1 MRLRL
6 RPVVSLLGL
15 CIGVAA
21 IASCDAT
28 ALTGQPLAGSGGGG
42 AGSVTVYGAT
52 TSAATGA
59 VVANLTVT
67 AEDSACTGTSTYG
80 SATGVSTS
88 TGSYGIVVTANSSA
102 AGCVS
107 ITGTVSGNPTPVT
120 VTQGGLSFAP
130 GDSVLVNLSFP

>member
-15 CIGVAA
+15 CIGVAG

-28 ALTGQPLAGSGGGG
+28 ALTGQPGAGGGG
-42 AGSVTVYGAT
+42 GGGGSVTVYGAT
-52 TSAATGA
+52 TSATTGA

-67 AEDSACTGTSTYG
+67 AEDSACTGTTTYG
-80 SATGVSTS
+80 SATGVSSS
-88 TGSYGIVVTANSSA
+88 TGQYGIVVTSNSSA
-102 AGCVS
+102 AGCVVV
-107 ITGTVSGNPTPVT
+107 TGTVSGSTTPVT
-120 VTQGGLSFAP
+120 VTQGGVNFTQ